1 MIKVGVQTNTK
12 GLDKIIGQLDKGQ
25 KAALRSIGNTEVA
38 SAQNRIAV
46 SKTAPDGTR
55 WDPMAFS
62 TIRQRTREG
71 TIHLGLLNR
80 TGALLN
86 SIYFKVTGRSLEV
99 GSKATYARYQ
109 QDGTNHIPARPF
121 IGWSENSINRIKA
134 VFAELFKP

>member
-1 MIKVGVQTNTK
+1 MIKIGITTDTK
-12 GLDKIIGQLDKGQ
+12 GLDKKIDQLMSGQIR
-25 KAALRSIGNTEVA
+25 ALQSIGRTEVA

-46 SKTAPDGTR
+46 TKTAPDGTR

-71 TIHLGLLNR
+71 NVHLGLLNR

-86 SIYFKVTGRSLEV
+86 SIYSKVTGRTLEV
-99 GSKATYARYQ
+99 GSRASYAQYQ
-109 QDGTNHIPARPF
+109 QNGTNHIPARPF

-134 VFAELFKP
+134 VFVELFK